1 MFAVTRPSLL
11 KSTDTKF
18 FFRKNLQKIMED
30 LLIKLQKI
38 SLHNVL
44 LSFEKLTVSR
54 FINLLVVF
62 LFRSIDGLTS

>member
-11 KSTDTKF
+11 KSTDPKF